1 MLGSGEPGVRLEEAL
16 CRVARAIVERL
27 VAQQVGHLE
36 RSIAG
41 LRLAEEI
48 AHPAQPQ
55 VGPGDLETVLGG
67 REKREPFV
75 RLLPHVAQQDAER
88 LLGAAPHA
96 SAQLVQLGEPEVI
109 GVVDDDRARA
119 RDVDAALDD
128 RRRDEDVD
136 LTVRERV
143 HDALQL
149 ARAHL
154 AVAEPLLRRGIHM
167 LLEKP
172 IAATREEGK
181 RIVDLA
187 DQGGAILQIGHL
199 ERFNAGVMALA
210 EHIDHPR
217 FVEIQRMGEFVE
229 RATDVDVVSDL
240 MIHDI
245 DIILSLMGSE
255 LQSVSAVGTPV
266 LTNRVD
272 IANARL
278 EFANGAVAN
287 VVASRVSDRKTR
299 RIRVFQERKY
309 LSLDFIEQT
318 IDIAYPYLA
327 KGATRPEIVRERIQV
342 VPVKPLDREIEA
354 FVACVREHRRPLVD
368 GRVGLEALDVA
379 LKVRDCMGY

>member
-1 MLGSGEPGVRLEEAL
+1 MADK
-16 CRVARAIVERL
+16 
-27 VAQQVGHLE
+27 
-36 RSIAG
+36 
-41 LRLAEEI
+41 LRFA
-48 AHPAQPQ
+48 
-55 VGPGDLETVLGG
+55 
-67 REKREPFV
+67 
-75 RLLPHVAQQDAER
+75 
-88 LLGAAPHA
+88 
-96 SAQLVQLGEPEVI
+96 VI
-109 GVVDDDRARA
+109 GVGYLGRFHALIYSRLPDVALVGVVDTDPERARA
-119 RDVDAALDD
+119 VAQEAGCAVFASLEDVASQVDA
-128 RRRDEDVD
+128 VSVVVP
-136 LTVRERV
+136 TT
-143 HDALQL
+143 
-149 ARAHL
+149 AHL

-318 IDIAYPYLA
+318 IDIAYPHLA
-327 KGATRPEIVRERIQV
+327 EGATRPEIVRARIQV

-354 FVACVREHRRPLVD
+354 FVACVRERRRPLVD

-379 LKVRDCMGY
+379 LKVRDCMGH

>member
-1 MLGSGEPGVRLEEAL
+1 MADK
-16 CRVARAIVERL
+16 
-27 VAQQVGHLE
+27 
-36 RSIAG
+36 
-41 LRLAEEI
+41 LRFA
-48 AHPAQPQ
+48 
-55 VGPGDLETVLGG
+55 
-67 REKREPFV
+67 
-75 RLLPHVAQQDAER
+75 
-88 LLGAAPHA
+88 
-96 SAQLVQLGEPEVI
+96 VI
-109 GVVDDDRARA
+109 GVGYLGRFHALIYSRLHGVELVGVVDTDPERSRAVAEEAGCAVFNRLEDIA
-119 RDVDAALDD
+119 DQVDA
-128 RRRDEDVD
+128 VSVVVP
-136 LTVRERV
+136 TT
-143 HDALQL
+143 
-149 ARAHL
+149 AHL

-172 IAATREEGK
+172 IAATREDGR

-210 EHIDHPR
+210 EQIDHPR

-318 IDIAYPYLA
+318 IDIAYPHLA
-327 KGATRPEIVRERIQV
+327 PGATRPEIVRERIQV

-354 FVACVREHRRPLVD
+354 FVACVREQRRPLVD

-379 LKVRDCMGY
+379 LKVRDCMGH

>member
-1 MLGSGEPGVRLEEAL
+1 MAEK
-16 CRVARAIVERL
+16 
-27 VAQQVGHLE
+27 
-36 RSIAG
+36 
-41 LRLAEEI
+41 LRFA
-48 AHPAQPQ
+48 
-55 VGPGDLETVLGG
+55 
-67 REKREPFV
+67 
-75 RLLPHVAQQDAER
+75 
-88 LLGAAPHA
+88 
-96 SAQLVQLGEPEVI
+96 VI
-109 GVVDDDRARA
+109 GVGYLGRFHALIYSRLPGVELVGVVDTDPERARA
-119 RDVDAALDD
+119 VAEEAGCAVFNRLEDIADQVDA
-128 RRRDEDVD
+128 VSVVVP
-136 LTVRERV
+136 TTT
-143 HDALQL
+143 
-149 ARAHL
+149 HL

-172 IAATREEGK
+172 IAATREDGK

-327 KGATRPEIVRERIQV
+327 PGATRPEIVRERIQV

-379 LKVRDCMGY
+379 LKVRDCMGH

>member
-1 MLGSGEPGVRLEEAL
+1 MADK
-16 CRVARAIVERL
+16 
-27 VAQQVGHLE
+27 
-36 RSIAG
+36 
-41 LRLAEEI
+41 LRFA
-48 AHPAQPQ
+48 
-55 VGPGDLETVLGG
+55 
-67 REKREPFV
+67 
-75 RLLPHVAQQDAER
+75 
-88 LLGAAPHA
+88 
-96 SAQLVQLGEPEVI
+96 VI
-109 GVVDDDRARA
+109 GVGYLGRFHALIYSRLPDVELVGVVDTDPERARA
-119 RDVDAALDD
+119 VAEEAGCAVFDSLEVIADQVDA
-128 RRRDEDVD
+128 VSVVVP
-136 LTVRERV
+136 TT
-143 HDALQL
+143 
-149 ARAHL
+149 AHL

-318 IDIAYPYLA
+318 IDIAYPHLA

-368 GRVGLEALDVA
+368 GRVGLEALNVA

>member
-1 MLGSGEPGVRLEEAL
+1 MADK
-16 CRVARAIVERL
+16 
-27 VAQQVGHLE
+27 
-36 RSIAG
+36 
-41 LRLAEEI
+41 LRFA
-48 AHPAQPQ
+48 
-55 VGPGDLETVLGG
+55 
-67 REKREPFV
+67 
-75 RLLPHVAQQDAER
+75 
-88 LLGAAPHA
+88 
-96 SAQLVQLGEPEVI
+96 VI
-109 GVVDDDRARA
+109 GVGYLGRFHALIYSRLPGVELVGVVDTDPERSRAVAEEAGCAVFNRLEDIA
-119 RDVDAALDD
+119 DQVDA
-128 RRRDEDVD
+128 VSVVVP
-136 LTVRERV
+136 TT
-143 HDALQL
+143 
-149 ARAHL
+149 AHL

-172 IAATREEGK
+172 IAATREDGR

-318 IDIAYPYLA
+318 IDIAYPHSGTGRHA
-327 KGATRPEIVRERIQV
+327 ARDRPRAYPGRTGQA
-342 VPVKPLDREIEA
+342 LGSRDRGLRCLCSRA
-354 FVACVREHRRPLVD
+354 APAS
-368 GRVGLEALDVA
+368 GRWA
-379 LKVRDCMGY
+379 RWP

>member
-1 MLGSGEPGVRLEEAL
+1 MADK
-16 CRVARAIVERL
+16 
-27 VAQQVGHLE
+27 
-36 RSIAG
+36 
-41 LRLAEEI
+41 LRFA
-48 AHPAQPQ
+48 
-55 VGPGDLETVLGG
+55 
-67 REKREPFV
+67 
-75 RLLPHVAQQDAER
+75 
-88 LLGAAPHA
+88 
-96 SAQLVQLGEPEVI
+96 VI
-109 GVVDDDRARA
+109 GVGYLGRFHALIYSRLPDVELVGVVDTDPERARA
-119 RDVDAALDD
+119 VAEEAGCAVFDSLEVIADQVDA
-128 RRRDEDVD
+128 VSVVVP
-136 LTVRERV
+136 TT
-143 HDALQL
+143 
-149 ARAHL
+149 AHL

-368 GRVGLEALDVA
+368 GRVGLEALNVA

>member
-1 MLGSGEPGVRLEEAL
+1 MADK
-16 CRVARAIVERL
+16 
-27 VAQQVGHLE
+27 
-36 RSIAG
+36 
-41 LRLAEEI
+41 LRFA
-48 AHPAQPQ
+48 
-55 VGPGDLETVLGG
+55 
-67 REKREPFV
+67 
-75 RLLPHVAQQDAER
+75 
-88 LLGAAPHA
+88 
-96 SAQLVQLGEPEVI
+96 VI
-109 GVVDDDRARA
+109 GVGYLGRFHALIYSRLPDVALVGVVDTDSERARA
-119 RDVDAALDD
+119 VAEEAGCAVFASLEDIADQVDA
-128 RRRDEDVD
+128 VSVVVP
-136 LTVRERV
+136 TT
-143 HDALQL
+143 
-149 ARAHL
+149 AHL

-318 IDIAYPYLA
+318 IDIAYPHLA
-327 KGATRPEIVRERIQV
+327 EGATRPEIVRERIQV

-354 FVACVREHRRPLVD
+354 FVACVRERRRPLVD

-379 LKVRDCMGY
+379 LKVRDCMGH

>member
-1 MLGSGEPGVRLEEAL
+1 MADK
-16 CRVARAIVERL
+16 
-27 VAQQVGHLE
+27 
-36 RSIAG
+36 
-41 LRLAEEI
+41 LRFA
-48 AHPAQPQ
+48 
-55 VGPGDLETVLGG
+55 
-67 REKREPFV
+67 
-75 RLLPHVAQQDAER
+75 
-88 LLGAAPHA
+88 
-96 SAQLVQLGEPEVI
+96 VI
-109 GVVDDDRARA
+109 GVGYLGRFHALIYSRLPGVELVGVVDTDPERARA
-119 RDVDAALDD
+119 VAEEAGCAVFNNLEDIADQVDA
-128 RRRDEDVD
+128 VSVVVP
-136 LTVRERV
+136 TT
-143 HDALQL
+143 
-149 ARAHL
+149 AHL

-172 IAATREEGK
+172 IAATREDGK

-187 DQGGAILQIGHL
+187 DQGGVILQIGHL

-318 IDIAYPYLA
+318 IDIAYPHLA
-327 KGATRPEIVRERIQV
+327 PGATRPEIVRERIQV

-379 LKVRDCMGY
+379 LKVRDCMGH

>member
-1 MLGSGEPGVRLEEAL
+1 MADK
-16 CRVARAIVERL
+16 
-27 VAQQVGHLE
+27 
-36 RSIAG
+36 
-41 LRLAEEI
+41 LRFA
-48 AHPAQPQ
+48 
-55 VGPGDLETVLGG
+55 
-67 REKREPFV
+67 
-75 RLLPHVAQQDAER
+75 
-88 LLGAAPHA
+88 
-96 SAQLVQLGEPEVI
+96 VI
-109 GVVDDDRARA
+109 GVGYLGRFHALIYSRLPGVELVGVVDTDPERARA
-119 RDVDAALDD
+119 VAGEAGCAVFNNLEDIADQVDA
-128 RRRDEDVD
+128 VSVVVP
-136 LTVRERV
+136 TT
-143 HDALQL
+143 
-149 ARAHL
+149 AHL

-172 IAATREEGK
+172 IAATREDGK

-187 DQGGAILQIGHL
+187 DQGGVILQIGHL

-318 IDIAYPYLA
+318 IDIAYPHLA
-327 KGATRPEIVRERIQV
+327 PGATRPEIVRERIQV

-379 LKVRDCMGY
+379 LKVRDCMGH

>member
-1 MLGSGEPGVRLEEAL
+1 
-16 CRVARAIVERL
+16 
-27 VAQQVGHLE
+27 
-36 RSIAG
+36 
-41 LRLAEEI
+41 
-48 AHPAQPQ
+48 
-55 VGPGDLETVLGG
+55 
-67 REKREPFV
+67 
-75 RLLPHVAQQDAER
+75 
-88 LLGAAPHA
+88 
-96 SAQLVQLGEPEVI
+96 
-109 GVVDDDRARA
+109 
-119 RDVDAALDD
+119 
-128 RRRDEDVD
+128 
-136 LTVRERV
+136 
-143 HDALQL
+143 
-149 ARAHL
+149 
-154 AVAEPLLRRGIHM
+154 M

-318 IDIAYPYLA
+318 IDIAYPHLA

-368 GRVGLEALDVA
+368 GRVGLEALNVA

>member
-1 MLGSGEPGVRLEEAL
+1 MADK
-16 CRVARAIVERL
+16 
-27 VAQQVGHLE
+27 
-36 RSIAG
+36 
-41 LRLAEEI
+41 LRFA
-48 AHPAQPQ
+48 
-55 VGPGDLETVLGG
+55 
-67 REKREPFV
+67 
-75 RLLPHVAQQDAER
+75 
-88 LLGAAPHA
+88 
-96 SAQLVQLGEPEVI
+96 VI
-109 GVVDDDRARA
+109 GVGYLGRFHALIYSRLPGAELVGVVDTDPERARA
-119 RDVDAALDD
+119 VAEEAGCAVFNSLEDIADQVDA
-128 RRRDEDVD
+128 VSVVVP
-136 LTVRERV
+136 TT
-143 HDALQL
+143 
-149 ARAHL
+149 AHL

-172 IAATREEGK
+172 IAATREDGK

-187 DQGGAILQIGHL
+187 DQGGVILQIGHL

-318 IDIAYPYLA
+318 IDIAYPHLA
-327 KGATRPEIVRERIQV
+327 EGATRPEIVRERIQV

-379 LKVRDCMGY
+379 LKVRDCMGH